1 MRGHT
6 DLLFSQIHKNTH
18 QKKETLF
25 RKNQVQIKRVNNFLD
40 EEEEKKNLPQEYL
53 MYEESLFPT
62 FQVLASRKQK
72 ARA

>member
-1 MRGHT
+1 M
-6 DLLFSQIHKNTH
+6 FSQIHKNTH

>member
-6 DLLFSQIHKNTH
+6 DLLFSQLHKNTH

-25 RKNQVQIKRVNNFLD
+25 RKNQVQVKRVNNLFD
-40 EEEEKKNLPQEYL
+40 KEEGKKNPPQEYL
-53 MYEESLFPT
+53 IYEEGLFLT
-62 FQVLASRKQK
+62 FQVLASVKQK